1 MDISDIILWG
11 QKLLTYF
18 QFQLIII
25 QIIIKMDALN
35 IIDEIS

>member
-1 MDISDIILWG
+1 MDISEIILWG
-11 QKLLTYF
+11 QKLLTSF